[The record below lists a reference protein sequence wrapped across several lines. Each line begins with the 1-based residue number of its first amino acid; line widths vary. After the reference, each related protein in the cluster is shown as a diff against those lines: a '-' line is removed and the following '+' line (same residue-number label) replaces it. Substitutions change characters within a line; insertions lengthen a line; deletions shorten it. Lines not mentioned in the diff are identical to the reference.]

1 MKWKQVCETI
11 KNHNI
16 TIFFYSK
23 TVQIFYNN
31 NKNQEI
37 NNWAHKATNNVLL
50 LLLKYTLIL
59 IIWKSIILN
68 LLMCSRDLLI

>member
-11 KNHNI
+11 KKHNI

-23 TVQIFYNN
+23 TVQIFYD

-50 LLLKYTLIL
+50 LLLK
-59 IIWKSIILN
+59 
-68 LLMCSRDLLI
+68 